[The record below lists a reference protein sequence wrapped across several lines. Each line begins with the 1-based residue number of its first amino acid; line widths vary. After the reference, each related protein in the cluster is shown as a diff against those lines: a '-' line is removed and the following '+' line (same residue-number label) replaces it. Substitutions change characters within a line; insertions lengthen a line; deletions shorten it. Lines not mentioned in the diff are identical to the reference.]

1 MVLVSNEKKEPVSI
15 LKKEQTKETNKKK
28 TKKVRISPDTPIK
41 ESKGK
46 TEKARIKDIKT
57 DQ

>member
-1 MVLVSNEKKEPVSI
+1 LNEKKTTAPVSI
-15 LKKEQTKETNKKK
+15 LKKEQTKETYKKK

-41 ESKGK
+41 ESKSK
-46 TEKARIKDIKT
+46 TEKARTKDIKT